1 MFILEVYDINFHR
14 LGIINDYSYAQYINN
29 AYSVG
34 SFNLKC
40 DASAENI
47 DLIKKDRILWLEGN
61 VAGLIQYIYKESEE
75 STTVEVK
82 GNLIGIILNWR
93 YIYPVISLSDKPI
106 NKVMEKYVSESCI
119 NNSDSKRN
127 FSFLELAESDFEL
140 EKISKDVTGD
150 TVEEALEDVI
160 STDGFDKMASFFVG
174 FYPRKKKFIFEIK
187 RGKDRTKG
195 NIEGNKTVLF
205 SQDLKNIIKSEY
217 TLNTEDFRN
226 IALVAGESPD
236 GDDAETN
243 RKTLIVLSD
252 EDSEEPSGFDRRELY
267 VDARD
272 LQSESTD
279 DEGNTTTISD
289 SEYNAK
295 LKTRGLEK
303 LGDCLEVE
311 SYEGEIRNDSETVFH
326 YNQDYFLGDKV
337 DIIDTDLKLRIQAIV
352 TGVTITQENGEYT
365 VNPSFGF
372 TQPTL
377 YEKLKK
383 KGVI

>member
-1 MFILEVYDINFHR
+1 LFILEVYDINFHR

>member
-1 MFILEVYDINFHR
+1 M
-14 LGIINDYSYAQYINN
+14 
-29 AYSVG
+29 
-34 SFNLKC
+34 
-40 DASAENI
+40 
-47 DLIKKDRILWLEGN
+47 
-61 VAGLIQYIYKESEE
+61 
-75 STTVEVK
+75 
-82 GNLIGIILNWR
+82 
-93 YIYPVISLSDKPI
+93 
-106 NKVMEKYVSESCI
+106 YVTETCI
-119 NNSDSKRN
+119 NNSNSKRN
-127 FSFLELAESDFEL
+127 YSFLKLDESNFEL

-150 TVEEALEDVI
+150 SVEEAIENVI

-174 FYPRKKKFIFEIK
+174 FYPRQKKFVFEIK

-195 NIEGNKTVLF
+195 NVEGNKTVLF

-217 TLNTEDFRN
+217 TLNTEDYRN

-243 RKTLIVLSD
+243 RRTLIVLSD
-252 EDSEEPSGFDRRELY
+252 EDSGEPSGYNRRELY

-272 LQSESTD
+272 LQSESED

-289 SEYNAK
+289 EEYNAK

-311 SYEGEIRNDSETVFH
+311 SYEGEIRNDVDTTFH
-326 YNQDYFLGDKV
+326 YNQYYYLGDNV
-337 DIIDTDLKLRIQAIV
+337 DIIDKNLNLRIQAIV
-352 TGVTITQENGEYT
+352 TGVTITQENGDYT
-365 VNPSFGF
+365 VDPSFGF